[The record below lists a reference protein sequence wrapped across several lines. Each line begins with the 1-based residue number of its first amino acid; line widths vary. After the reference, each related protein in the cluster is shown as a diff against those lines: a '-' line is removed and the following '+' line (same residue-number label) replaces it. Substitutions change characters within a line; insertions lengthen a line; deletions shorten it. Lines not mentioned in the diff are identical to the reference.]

1 MKKRDLAIKLR
12 AASETIFYDLI
23 ACFIIPIDKS
33 TMPFQKYIDDL
44 WKVLH
49 SLPELYSGDQ
59 IDSKFVYFHLS
70 DPYISRV
77 KAIMSAQCYDMLG
90 VNYETALLENKVKN
104 YTVITAYIRQYLNW
118 MSKKLIDSGAIAMT
132 EMFDM
137 VYSIRQIDS
146 DKDTL

>member
-23 ACFIIPIDKS
+23 ACFITPIDKS

-90 VNYETALLENKVKN
+90 VNYET
-104 YTVITAYIRQYLNW
+104 VITVYIRQYLNW